1 VVIRVHSE
9 KALVD
14 GVLHPLDPADDFV
27 EFTLCFPLRKCSELH
42 SRAEM
47 LIESGFTHL
56 VEYGSDIQGYR
67 VIGKGFASI
76 NVLALNKHYGLGLL
90 KLRRVDSR
98 RQTLEYEG
106 FVLDFLE
113 KTGYVP
119 KLYSFSREYV
129 FREYLAE
136 CRDFVDYFVEAIEN
150 GRVEEGVIAVRKL
163 LYALYLLDKL
173 GVDHGELNRP
183 FKHVY
188 WCGVN
193 GVKIIDWESSS
204 FSRKPHNLTSFV
216 SFLLYR
222 VRSRIVANAVEPV
235 RERVLELLKKYK
247 DKPALRL
254 VVEIAKLLEKQLLSL
269 KR

>member
-1 VVIRVHSE
+1 VVIGVHSE

-14 GVLHPLDPADDFV
+14 GVLHPVDLADDFI
-27 EFTLCFPLRKCSELH
+27 EFTLCFPLRKCSELY
-42 SRAEM
+42 SRITM

-56 VEYGSDIQGYR
+56 IEYGSEIQGHR
-67 VIGKGFASI
+67 IIGKGFASI
-76 NVLALNKHYGLGLL
+76 NILALNKQYGLGLL
-90 KLRRVDSR
+90 KLRRMDSR

-119 KLYSFSREYV
+119 KLYSFNREYV

-136 CRDFVDYFVEAIEN
+136 CRDFVNYFVETIEN
-150 GRVEEGVIAVRKL
+150 GRVEESVSVVKKL
-163 LYALYLLDKL
+163 LYALYFLDKL

-183 FKHVY
+183 FKHIY

-222 VRSRIVANAVEPV
+222 VRSRVVANTIEPV
-235 RERVLELLKKYK
+235 RGSILELLKKYK
-247 DKPALRL
+247 DKPTLRL
-254 VVEIAKLLEKQLLSL
+254 VVDIAKLLEKQLLLL
-269 KR
+269 KK